1 MASAS
6 RPSPTIST
14 PRRKSS
20 GPKEKNSMIITL
32 KLSPAKLRGV
42 GQSLF
47 KEDSPSKDSASTMP
61 TATPVA
67 KSQNGDVPAE
77 SGPNTPVPNGT
88 DTPVSSSMPPPT
100 EAIKKKAGV
109 KRSSTAALGSETT
122 PRARGKPGP
131 KKKARL
137 DDGTL
142 APNGST
148 PRASNGN
155 SSHRLGPKAN
165 QGAINAGLR
174 ALDRS
179 GKPCR
184 KWEKRSFVIKTF
196 TGIPIEIPRWR
207 APPKVAINPSTEG
220 SSTGDS
226 SKENK
231 ENSQIE
237 SEKSTSAMDVDA
249 TNLVSSPPA
258 IASAP
263 APAPA
268 STATSTSTST
278 SISAPAVATTS
289 TQDQTQSP
297 AIITASA

>member
-6 RPSPTIST
+6 KPTPTTSA

-20 GPKEKNSMIITL
+20 GLKEKSSMIITL

-42 GQSLF
+42 GQPLI
-47 KEDSPSKDSASTMP
+47 KEDSPSKDSTSTIP
-61 TATPVA
+61 TTTPVA
-67 KSQNGDVPAE
+67 KSQNGDAPVE
-77 SGPNTPVPNGT
+77 SDPNTPVPNGT

-109 KRSSTAALGSETT
+109 KRSSTAALGSDTT

-155 SSHRLGPKAN
+155 SSRLGPKAN

-184 KWEKRSFVIKTF
+184 KWEKRSFIIKTF

-207 APPKVAINPSTEG
+207 APPKVTVNPSTEG

-258 IASAP
+258 M

-268 STATSTSTST
+268 STSTST
-278 SISAPAVATTS
+278 SAPAVAPTS

-297 AIITASA
+297 AVITASA

>member
-6 RPSPTIST
+6 KPTPTTSA

-20 GPKEKNSMIITL
+20 GLKEKSSMIITL

-42 GQSLF
+42 GQPLV
-47 KEDSPSKDSASTMP
+47 KEDSPSKDSTSTIP
-61 TATPVA
+61 TTTPVA
-67 KSQNGDVPAE
+67 KSQKCDAPVE
-77 SGPNTPVPNGT
+77 SDPNTPAPNGT
-88 DTPVSSSMPPPT
+88 DTTSFHHRWPPPT

-109 KRSSTAALGSETT
+109 KRSSTAALGSDTT

-155 SSHRLGPKAN
+155 SSRLGPKAN

-184 KWEKRSFVIKTF
+184 KWEKRSFIIKTF

-207 APPKVAINPSTEG
+207 APPKVTVNPSTEG

-258 IASAP
+258 MATAP
-263 APAPA
+263 A
-268 STATSTSTST
+268 STSTST
-278 SISAPAVATTS
+278 SAPAVAPTS

-297 AIITASA
+297 AVITASA

>member
-6 RPSPTIST
+6 KPTPTTSA

-20 GPKEKNSMIITL
+20 GPKEKSSMIITL

-42 GQSLF
+42 GQPLI
-47 KEDSPSKDSASTMP
+47 KEDSPSKDSTSTIP
-61 TATPVA
+61 TTTPVA
-67 KSQNGDVPAE
+67 KSQNGDAPAE
-77 SGPNTPVPNGT
+77 SDSNTPVPNGT
-88 DTPVSSSMPPPT
+88 DTPVTSSMPPPT
-100 EAIKKKAGV
+100 EAIKKKAGI

-142 APNGST
+142 APNGGT

-184 KWEKRSFVIKTF
+184 KWEKRSFIIKTF

-207 APPKVAINPSTEG
+207 APPKVSVNPSTEG

-237 SEKSTSAMDVDA
+237 SEKSTSAMDLDA

-258 IASAP
+258 IAP
-263 APAPA
+263 APAP
-268 STATSTSTST
+268 TSTSTST
-278 SISAPAVATTS
+278 SAPAIAPTS

-297 AIITASA
+297 AVITASA

>member
-1 MASAS
+1 
-6 RPSPTIST
+6 
-14 PRRKSS
+14 
-20 GPKEKNSMIITL
+20 MIITL

-42 GQSLF
+42 GQPLI
-47 KEDSPSKDSASTMP
+47 KEDSPSKDSTSTIP
-61 TATPVA
+61 ATTPVA
-67 KSQNGDVPAE
+67 KSQNGDAQAE
-77 SGPNTPVPNGT
+77 SDPNTPVPNGT

-109 KRSSTAALGSETT
+109 KRSSTAALGSDTT

-184 KWEKRSFVIKTF
+184 KWEKRSFIIKTF

-207 APPKVAINPSTEG
+207 APPKTSINPSTEG

-231 ENSQIE
+231 ENSQVE

-258 IASAP
+258 IAP
-263 APAPA
+263 APAP
-268 STATSTSTST
+268 TSTSTST
-278 SISAPAVATTS
+278 SAPAVAPTS
-289 TQDQTQSP
+289 AQDQTQSP
-297 AIITASA
+297 AVITASA

>member
-6 RPSPTIST
+6 KPTPTTSA

-20 GPKEKNSMIITL
+20 GLREKSSMIITL
-32 KLSPAKLRGV
+32 RLSPAKLRGV
-42 GQSLF
+42 GQPLI
-47 KEDSPSKDSASTMP
+47 KEDSPSKDSTSTIP
-61 TATPVA
+61 TTTPVA
-67 KSQNGDVPAE
+67 KSQNGDAQAE
-77 SGPNTPVPNGT
+77 SDPNTPVPNGT

-109 KRSSTAALGSETT
+109 KRSSTAALGSDTT

-184 KWEKRSFVIKTF
+184 KWEKRSFIIKTF

-207 APPKVAINPSTEG
+207 APPKMSINPSTEG

-231 ENSQIE
+231 ENSQVE

-258 IASAP
+258 IAP
-263 APAPA
+263 APAP
-268 STATSTSTST
+268 TSTSTST
-278 SISAPAVATTS
+278 SAPAVAPTS
-289 TQDQTQSP
+289 AQDQTQSP
-297 AIITASA
+297 AVITASA

>member
-6 RPSPTIST
+6 KSTPTTSA

-32 KLSPAKLRGV
+32 KLSPANLRGV
-42 GQSLF
+42 GQPLI
-47 KEDSPSKDSASTMP
+47 KEDSPSKDSTSTIP
-61 TATPVA
+61 TTTPVA
-67 KSQNGDVPAE
+67 KSQDGDAPAE
-77 SGPNTPVPNGT
+77 SDSNTPVQNGT

-100 EAIKKKAGV
+100 EAFKKKAGV
-109 KRSSTAALGSETT
+109 KRSSTAALGSDTT

-142 APNGST
+142 ASNGGT

-184 KWEKRSFVIKTF
+184 KWEKRSFIIKTF

-207 APPKVAINPSTEG
+207 APPKVTVNPSTEG

-258 IASAP
+258 IAP
-263 APAPA
+263 APAP
-268 STATSTSTST
+268 TSTSTST
-278 SISAPAVATTS
+278 SAPAVAPTS
-289 TQDQTQSP
+289 AQDQTQTP
-297 AIITASA
+297 AVITASA

>member
-6 RPSPTIST
+6 KPTPTTSA

-20 GPKEKNSMIITL
+20 GPKEKSSMIITL

-42 GQSLF
+42 GQPLI
-47 KEDSPSKDSASTMP
+47 KEDSPSKDSTSTIP
-61 TATPVA
+61 TTTPVA
-67 KSQNGDVPAE
+67 KSQNGDAQAD
-77 SGPNTPVPNGT
+77 SDPNTPVPNGT

-109 KRSSTAALGSETT
+109 KRSSTAALGSDTT

-184 KWEKRSFVIKTF
+184 KWEKRSFIIKTF

-207 APPKVAINPSTEG
+207 APPKMTINPSTEG

-231 ENSQIE
+231 ENSQVE

-249 TNLVSSPPA
+249 TNIVSSPPA
-258 IASAP
+258 IAP
-263 APAPA
+263 APAP
-268 STATSTSTST
+268 TSTSTPT
-278 SISAPAVATTS
+278 SAAAVAPTS

-297 AIITASA
+297 AVITASA

>member
-6 RPSPTIST
+6 KSTPTTSA

-32 KLSPAKLRGV
+32 KLSPANLRGV
-42 GQSLF
+42 GQPLI
-47 KEDSPSKDSASTMP
+47 KEDSPSKDSTSTIP
-61 TATPVA
+61 TTTPVA
-67 KSQNGDVPAE
+67 KSQDGDAPAE
-77 SGPNTPVPNGT
+77 SDSNTPVPNGT

-100 EAIKKKAGV
+100 EAFKKKAGV
-109 KRSSTAALGSETT
+109 KRSSTAALGSDTT

-142 APNGST
+142 ASNGGT

-184 KWEKRSFVIKTF
+184 KWEKRSFIIKTF

-207 APPKVAINPSTEG
+207 APPKVTVNPSTEG

-258 IASAP
+258 IAP
-263 APAPA
+263 APAP
-268 STATSTSTST
+268 TSTSTST
-278 SISAPAVATTS
+278 SAPAVAPTS
-289 TQDQTQSP
+289 AQDQTQTP
-297 AIITASA
+297 AVITASA

>member
-6 RPSPTIST
+6 KPTPTTSA

-20 GPKEKNSMIITL
+20 GPKEKSSMIITL

-42 GQSLF
+42 GQPLI
-47 KEDSPSKDSASTMP
+47 KEDSPSKDSTSTIP
-61 TATPVA
+61 TTTPVA
-67 KSQNGDVPAE
+67 KSQNGDALPE
-77 SGPNTPVPNGT
+77 SDPNTPVPNGT
-88 DTPVSSSMPPPT
+88 DAPVSSSMPPPT

-109 KRSSTAALGSETT
+109 KRSSTAALGSDTT

-184 KWEKRSFVIKTF
+184 KWEKRSFIIKTF

-207 APPKVAINPSTEG
+207 APPKTTINPSTEG

-237 SEKSTSAMDVDA
+237 SEKSMSAMDVDT

-258 IASAP
+258 MAP
-263 APAPA
+263 APAP
-268 STATSTSTST
+268 TSTSTPT
-278 SISAPAVATTS
+278 SAPAVASTS
-289 TQDQTQSP
+289 AQDQTQSP
-297 AIITASA
+297 AVITASA

>member
-6 RPSPTIST
+6 RPTPTTSA

-42 GQSLF
+42 GQPLI
-47 KEDSPSKDSASTMP
+47 KEDSPSKDSTSTIP
-61 TATPVA
+61 TTTPVA
-67 KSQNGDVPAE
+67 KSQNGDAPAE
-77 SGPNTPVPNGT
+77 SDSNTPVPNGT

-109 KRSSTAALGSETT
+109 KGSSTAALGSDTT

-142 APNGST
+142 APNGTT
-148 PRASNGN
+148 PRAPNGN

-184 KWEKRSFVIKTF
+184 KWEKRSFIIKTF

-207 APPKVAINPSTEG
+207 APPKVTVNPSTEG

-258 IASAP
+258 IAP

-268 STATSTSTST
+268 STSTST
-278 SISAPAVATTS
+278 SAPAVAPTP

-297 AIITASA
+297 TVIAASA